1 MSSTPPPDDSYRA
14 EPLPSYPAGAGDQ
27 SPYGTGNQPGAGVP
41 QPPSIQ
47 MAVRLMWVGAGL
59 SVVSLIVT
67 LLTLSSLKSHIQD
80 QLAKSNPT
88 LSTSDINT
96 TYHTVVAGAVVG
108 AIVGVALWL
117 WMAWKN
123 GQGRSW
129 ARVVA
134 TVLGAINLL
143 SSIYTVAVGHSLA
156 VSVILTVL
164 DLVLAIVILVLL
176 WRRESSEFYAAR
188 SAH

>member
-14 EPLPSYPAGAGDQ
+14 EPLPSYPAGAGDRP
-27 SPYGTGNQPGAGVP
+27 PYGTGNQPGAGVP

-59 SVVSLIVT
+59 SMVSLVVT

-134 TVLGAINLL
+134 TVLGVDQPALEHL
-143 SSIYTVAVGHSLA
+143 HHRGGHSLA
-156 VSVILTVL
+156 VSGILTVL
-164 DLVLAIVILVLL
+164 NLILAIVILVLL